1 MYSIAHKSHV
11 SAEMALFAA
20 EEHIQRCSSH
30 SSILSRYDVASSES
44 SQTLLQ
50 FIDVVHIR
58 LVATLHV
65 SQSGSTPNCWQSCLW
80 SQNER
85 KCLPFQK
92 FYCIARSVCWCFIFP
107 DDNETHQRFLVARY
121 SSICAIGSVALLV
134 ARRTNDRKFAGS
146 RHTKVVCIT
155 VLTGNRMGVNC
166 PLWPAATS
174 SSEL

>member
-20 EEHIQRCSSH
+20 EEYIQRCSSH

-50 FIDVVHIR
+50 FIGVVHVR

-85 KCLPFQK
+85 KCLSS
-92 FYCIARSVCWCFIFP
+92 RSFIVSHAP
-107 DDNETHQRFLVARY
+107 
-121 SSICAIGSVALLV
+121 CAGALSF
-134 ARRTNDRKFAGS
+134 RMI
-146 RHTKVVCIT
+146 TK
-155 VLTGNRMGVNC
+155 LTKDF
-166 PLWPAATS
+166 
-174 SSEL
+174 